1 MSAGTGVANPAV
13 PETAVVSATGERT
26 GIQAGPA
33 VFPEEAGSAAG
44 AVSGRA
50 GDFVFSGGL
59 PAGTADVVPAFS
71 GTTAGFSVSHC
82 PPMAAINAT
91 LAVNWR
97 FRISHSVFSAEM
109 RLFWATSNCK

>member
-1 MSAGTGVANPAV
+1 MRFRFGQVYRPLPAVARGKTGTAMSAGTGVANPAV

-50 GDFVFSGGL
+50 GDFVFSG
-59 PAGTADVVPAFS
+59 
-71 GTTAGFSVSHC
+71 
-82 PPMAAINAT
+82 
-91 LAVNWR
+91 
-97 FRISHSVFSAEM
+97 
-109 RLFWATSNCK
+109 